1 MEVNTSI
8 IPRKKVL
15 ATFLTSIAALMFAL
29 VAMPVSAHA
38 NTNTLTI
45 PVEQIFSIAP
55 GVERDATFNYE
66 LTRLRNDAPLP
77 DGATG
82 DAYTFTLT
90 GSEEQNIGPITFPRA
105 GAFLY
110 EIRNTDTPDSSDLTI
125 DNRIYTVRIH
135 VTNTPGGGLSANI
148 VGVYV
153 REGNTGPQV
162 KLPTDDI
169 IFEKEYA
176 GALEIPGT
184 DTLPIVKTV
193 QGNPANDYTFTFRLE
208 AQGDYPMPEGVEG
221 RTLDIT
227 IDGSGR
233 EYFPSWSHPQVG
245 TFTYTVREIPTDNS
259 EYVFDTSVFTVTDTV
274 TRTGNTFSVER
285 TITNEDNR
293 QVTSMT
299 FINTYVGTDVEVQEV
314 PPAPGVT
321 TPAGPKP
328 GPKTGD
334 YADPLGMLIAMVV
347 SAVLFFFTLALIYID
362 KRSER
367 EDEAAATLAVG
378 VG

>member
-8 IPRKKVL
+8 IKKRLGVRAL
-15 ATFLTSIAALMFAL
+15 LVIIAALMFAL
-29 VAMPVSAHA
+29 VAIPTSAFA

-66 LTRLRNDAPLP
+66 LRRLDSSSPLP
-77 DGATG
+77 VGAEG
-82 DAYTFTLT
+82 DIYSFTLT
-90 GSEEQNIGPITFPRA
+90 GSETQGVGPITFVHA
-105 GAFLY
+105 GFFTY
-110 EIRNTDTPDSSDLTI
+110 EVRSVHTPSENLILDDSIFTVVIAVRNTSS
-125 DNRIYTVRIH
+125 
-135 VTNTPGGGLSANI
+135 GGLTAE
-148 VGVYV
+148 V
-153 REGNTGPQV
+153 RAVFLGSNTLPGNKV
-162 KLPTDDI
+162 DDI

-184 DTLPIVKTV
+184 DTLPVVKTV

-233 EYFPSWSHPQVG
+233 EYFPSWSHSAVG
-245 TFTYTVREIPTDNS
+245 TFTYTIREIPTDNS

-285 TITNEDNR
+285 TITTEDNR

-328 GPKTGD
+328 GP
-334 YADPLGMLIAMVV
+334 
-347 SAVLFFFTLALIYID
+347 
-362 KRSER
+362 
-367 EDEAAATLAVG
+367 
-378 VG
+378 